1 MQELSQEWFELK
13 DHRRRLFSRA
23 VWIPVYGTIFPA
35 KRGEYPEIGHV
46 QETLAVGSAVIFEGK
61 RAKAEELDW
70 HCWSLNNTT
79 PYLNDDGRYCEASTF
94 YEEPGGSL
102 GFRLV
107 LSQYHN
113 SLHPRQ
119 VIIHQD
125 FLLAYGLIQ
134 EGNVWVRPSE
144 GYEQVVRRTE
154 DENGEIRFV
163 EIRAEYLKDYLA
175 ARKAA
180 LRLYYYRERQ
190 AILNSN
196 PGFTWAEDNSL
207 VDEPHYRCM
216 VRCDEI
222 DSSGD
227 FPGASWAFFKA
238 WRTDVD
244 PEVDVPD
251 FSIEDEDSTAT
262 ESRTGIR
269 DGEGRR
275 YRVTGEM
282 WRGEWIEP
290 AEKPCRIMGEEPHEF
305 LSVTIDG
312 GGGKV
317 DLETLNH
324 EEVGKYLWFRPEVV
338 NALLLQRGGVLNWY
352 THDTGGV
359 SASPDWLVHFGVN
372 GLGLLNAYAYDIA
385 RRPLWERRIWAAHNC
400 RPDGG
405 VSGELL
411 KAQMECAPAGSK
423 SPEYLFHYALRWLDD
438 IFQEKFGASLF
449 SEHHEVQALSARIH
463 RFRAVDENGLRALA
477 KDVVKLS
484 IERINKKS
492 LIDALGEKKSESA
505 TLKLLQRLLAKHTS
519 EKYAYTRMT
528 PLFGLYDL
536 RGTDAHLA
544 SSDVDE
550 CYSRLGVDRK
560 VPTVLQAADLLT
572 SVAEA
577 FGITGTELK
586 THA

>member
-1 MQELSQEWFELK
+1 MQELSQEWFEMK

-23 VWIPVYGTIFPA
+23 VWIPVYGTISPV
-35 KRGEYPEIGHV
+35 KRGKYPEIGHV
-46 QETLAVGSAVIFEGK
+46 EETLTVGSAVIFQDK
-61 RAKAEELDW
+61 RARAEELDW
-70 HCWSLNNTT
+70 HCWSSDNTT
-79 PYLNDDGRYCEASTF
+79 PYFNDDGKYCEACTF
-94 YEEPGGSL
+94 YDEPSGSL

-134 EGNVWVRPSE
+134 EGDVWVRPSE
-144 GYEQVVRRTE
+144 GYEQVVRQTA
-154 DENGEIRFV
+154 DENGETRFV
-163 EIRAEYLKDYLA
+163 EIRAEYLIDYLA

-180 LRLYYYRERQ
+180 LRLYYYRERR
-190 AILNSN
+190 AILNDN
-196 PGFTWAEDNSL
+196 PGFTWTEDNS
-207 VDEPHYRCM
+207 VIDELHYRCM

-227 FPGASWAFFKA
+227 FPGASWAFFKT

-244 PEVDVPD
+244 PQADVPD
-251 FSIEDEDSTAT
+251 FSSEDEDSTAA

-269 DGEGRR
+269 KGEGRR
-275 YRVTGEM
+275 YRITGEM

-290 AEKPCRIMGEEPHEF
+290 AEKPRRITGEEPNEF

-312 GGGKV
+312 GGEKV

-338 NALLLQRGGVLNWY
+338 NALLSQRGGVLSWY
-352 THDTGGV
+352 TYDTGGV

-372 GLGLLNAYAYDIA
+372 KLGLLNVYAYDIA
-385 RRPLWERRIWAAHNC
+385 RRPLWERRIWVAHNC

-405 VSGELL
+405 VSEELL
-411 KAQMECAPAGSK
+411 KAQMECAPARSK
-423 SPEYLFHYALRWLDD
+423 SPEYLFHYALRWLGD
-438 IFQEKFGASLF
+438 IFEDKFEASLF
-449 SEHHEVQALSARIH
+449 SEHHEVQALSARVH

-492 LIDALGEKKSESA
+492 LIDAIGEKNSESG
-505 TLKLLQRLLAKHTS
+505 TLKLLQKLLEKYTS
-519 EKYAYTRMT
+519 EEYAYTRMT

-560 VPTVLQAADLLT
+560 VPTVIQAADLLA